1 MRKIITL
8 QRWRVAVAWSN
19 APSPSQLQ
27 ALINSVAAGYGLR
40 LYVPIYKLTLA
51 RVAHTAV
58 LLSNGRPS
66 VRIRSS
72 VPGSAGV

>member
-8 QRWRVAVAWSN
+8 RRWRVAVAWSN

-40 LYVPIYKLTLA
+40 LYVPI
-51 RVAHTAV
+51 
-58 LLSNGRPS
+58 
-66 VRIRSS
+66 
-72 VPGSAGV
+72 